1 MAAQSPPDS
10 TVPDASDATVA
21 DGSMMP
27 MPDGVGAARRAWLDF
42 AAGAGSQTFAGGAPA
57 RDLVEGN
64 RVIAIGDSLMASTAR
79 RYGGELCKA
88 VVPDGWDVEVDAETG
103 RFIDFG
109 ERVLDRRLDD
119 DFDAAVVMLGNNY
132 GANPDVFRDGL
143 EQIVDDLAP
152 RPTIL
157 YTVTMFEPNRAD
169 VNDIIYDIAMAH
181 DNVRVIDWAGETAK
195 DPALLGGDGLH
206 LSDAGRARFAA
217 LLADELGRA
226 PGGSG
231 TEGECLSSQFTDDSA
246 TSPTGTTLPGQ
257 APAPP
262 ADDHR
267 PAEQRWRRWRRLGHH
282 GPRPADHAGA
292 SATPG
297 DRRRWW
303 WRWHDGAATTAPA
316 TTAPPADDAAGDE
329 PAGDDA
335 AADEPAGHESAAA
348 DAHGAARR
356 RRPRRPR
363 RERLICGAVAQIG
376 RRLRE
381 VDVPPNRWKIHH
393 PLATHPLQE
402 QQPRHAST

>member
-1 MAAQSPPDS
+1 MRRPPRAVLSVAVLAVCTTVAVGTVAAQSPPDS

-42 AAGAGSQTFAGGAPA
+42 AADAGSQTFAGGAPA

-79 RYGGELCKA
+79 RYGGELCTA

-143 EQIVDDLAP
+143 EKIVDDLAP

-226 PGGSG
+226 PGGYG

-262 ADDHR
+262 PMTTAPPSNGGGGGGGGGGGSDTTA
-267 PAEQRWRRWRRLGHH
+267 PAPQTPPPAGDRRWRWRWRRWWHE
-282 GPRPADHAGA
+282 PARA
-292 SATPG
+292 
-297 DRRRWW
+297 R
-303 WRWHDGAATTAPA
+303 HDGAGA
-316 TTAPPADDAAGDE
+316 DE
-329 PAGDDA
+329 P
-335 AADEPAGHESAAA
+335 AADEPAADEPAAADESAADEPA
-348 DAHGAARR
+348 APAARR
-356 RRPRRPR
+356 D
-363 RERLICGAVAQIG
+363 RLTASGRCRDTVACS
-376 RRLRE
+376 RSVR
-381 VDVPPNRWKIHH
+381 
-393 PLATHPLQE
+393 
-402 QQPRHAST
+402 

>member
-1 MAAQSPPDS
+1 MRRPPRAVLSVAVLAACTTVAVGTVAAQSPPDS

-42 AAGAGSQTFAGGAPA
+42 AAEAGSQTFAGGAPA

-206 LSDAGRARFAA
+206 LSDPGGHGSPRCWPTSSDGRRAATARRASACRRSSPMIRRRARPVRRCPA
-217 LLADELGRA
+217 RPRRRPPMTTA
-226 PGGSG
+226 PPSNGGGGGGGS
-231 TEGECLSSQFTDDSA
+231 D
-246 TSPTGTTLPGQ
+246 TT
-257 APAPP
+257 APAPQTTQPPPPP
-262 ADDHR
+262 ATDGGGGGGGGGGTS
-267 PAEQRWRRWRRLGHH
+267 PP
-282 GPRPADHAGA
+282 GPTEPR
-292 SATPG
+292 
-297 DRRRWW
+297 
-303 WRWHDGAATTAPA
+303 HDGAAGHPPQTTVPQA
-316 TTAPPADDAAGDE
+316 TTPPTTTPPPPPTNPPAPPP
-329 PAGDDA
+329 PAGD
-335 AADEPAGHESAAA
+335 
-348 DAHGAARR
+348 
-356 RRPRRPR
+356 
-363 RERLICGAVAQIG
+363 RLTASG
-376 RRLRE
+376 RLRDTIACSRS
-381 VDVPPNRWKIHH
+381 VR
-393 PLATHPLQE
+393 
-402 QQPRHAST
+402 

>member
-1 MAAQSPPDS
+1 
-10 TVPDASDATVA
+10 
-21 DGSMMP
+21 
-27 MPDGVGAARRAWLDF
+27 
-42 AAGAGSQTFAGGAPA
+42 
-57 RDLVEGN
+57 
-64 RVIAIGDSLMASTAR
+64 MASTAR

-169 VNDIIYDIAMAH
+169 VNDIIYDVAMAH

-226 PGGSG
+226 PGDYG

-262 ADDHR
+262 PMTTAPPSNGGGGGGGSDTTA
-267 PAEQRWRRWRRLGHH
+267 PAPQTTQPPAAATDGGGGGGGGTSPP
-282 GPRPADHAGA
+282 GPTEP
-292 SATPG
+292 
-297 DRRRWW
+297 
-303 WRWHDGAATTAPA
+303 ATTAPA
-316 TTAPPADDAAGDE
+316 PPTTAG
-329 PAGDDA
+329 DA
-335 AADEPAGHESAAA
+335 AAD
-348 DAHGAARR
+348 DRRRRRRR
-356 RRPRRPR
+356 RRPPQTTAAAASGCRRRHARRPR
-363 RERLICGAVAQIG
+363 SERLICGAVAQIS
-376 RRLRE
+376 
-381 VDVPPNRWKIHH
+381 RWCARWICHRIGGKSTTGSPRTHFESSN
-393 PLATHPLQE
+393 LATRAREPVTTGS
-402 QQPRHAST
+402 PRTHFKSSNLATRR